1 MSEAA
6 LGSMVARPG
15 KRRSG
20 SGCVRQ
26 GRLGSRGVK
35 MKTGGG
41 GYDRE
46 SVQYAFFWS
55 NTTRTVRSMIRKSNQ
70 SDQFSR

>member
-15 KRRSG
+15 TRRSG
-20 SGCVRQ
+20 SGRVRQ
-26 GRLGSRGVK
+26 GRLGSRRVK
-35 MKTGGG
+35 SGGG